1 MSKELLLVRHAKSD
15 WDNIKLRDFD
25 RPLNSRGDK
34 NAPEMA
40 ARLKNKNLIPSQII
54 SSPAL
59 RAITTAQYFAE
70 ELGIKKS
77 DIIKE
82 TDIYE
87 AFTSTLLEVI
97 NNLDD
102 RSSFTALFGHNPGI
116 TSIANNLC
124 NGNILNIPTCGMVLI
139 RFPFDNWNMVSAG
152 TGDLIFFDYPKNV
165 ED

>member
-1 MSKELLLVRHAKSD
+1 MSKELLLIRHAKSD

-25 RPLNSRGDK
+25 RPLNSRGEK

-40 ARLKNKNLIPSQII
+40 ARLKKKNLIPSQII

-59 RAITTAQYFAE
+59 RAITTAEYFAE
-70 ELGIKKS
+70 ELGIKRT

-82 TDIYE
+82 AEIYE

-102 RSSFTALFGHNPGI
+102 ISSFTALFGHNPSI

-124 NGNILNIPTCGMVLI
+124 NANLLNIPTCGVVLI
-139 RFPFDNWNMVSAG
+139 RFPFDSWNMVSAG
-152 TGDLIFFDYPKNV
+152 TGELIFFDYPKNV